1 MHFVCHTTMRQH
13 FIGKK
18 NWLTWQSVKLTFWLI
33 LRTPVQCE
41 RTLFP
46 ASFTSSASRKN
57 ISLCIIDSQIFLFTV
72 YQVYSVVKRS
82 AVNLERTTMQKLC
95 LLWRKYMMNIDHC
108 VRCLALDVSSFFVK
122 GVVNMAHFPLM
133 HVLLGMLFNHIYNVY
148 NMWCSWYHHPKANF
162 IQRIK

>member
-1 MHFVCHTTMRQH
+1 MHFVCHTTMWQH
-13 FIGKK
+13 FISKK

-95 LLWRKYMMNIDHC
+95 LFWRKYMMNIDHC

-148 NMWCSWYHHPKANF
+148 NMWCS
-162 IQRIK
+162 